1 MYSKCIWE
9 RSPNL
14 EASHNLSFTPFCKQS
29 ILTTRDGFIELD
41 KLNEDKEIK
50 RFMTKGHAL
59 SYAENM
65 YGDITL
71 FDYMQEKELYRKCK

>member
-1 MYSKCIWE
+1 MI
-9 RSPNL
+9 NL
-14 EASHNLSFTPFCKQS
+14 QSNSWVVIFKDPPFCKQS

>member
-1 MYSKCIWE
+1 MI
-9 RSPNL
+9 NL
-14 EASHNLSFTPFCKQS
+14 QSNSWVIIFSDPPSCKQS

-71 FDYMQEKELYRKCK
+71 FDYIQEKELKNL

>member
-1 MYSKCIWE
+1 KDPPI
-9 RSPNL
+9 
-14 EASHNLSFTPFCKQS
+14 CKSS
-29 ILTTRDGFIELD
+29 ILTEKNGFVDLE
-41 KLNEDKEIK
+41 KLTEQEIK

-71 FDYMQEKELYRKCK
+71 FDYIQEKELKIYGNKI

>member
-1 MYSKCIWE
+1 MI
-9 RSPNL
+9 NL
-14 EASHNLSFTPFCKQS
+14 QSNSWVVIFKDPPICKPS
-29 ILTTRDGFIELD
+29 ILTAKEGFVYLD
-41 KLNEDKEIK
+41 KLTDEQEIK

-71 FDYMQEKELYRKCK
+71 FDYMQEKELKNYGNKI